1 MVWLM
6 VGALANSIIPDLGEL
21 SDSRKG
27 LMVAVPVLGGA
38 LLRLVLGPLADHI
51 GAKKTALI
59 GLALTLVPLMM
70 GWLWSDSYLEVLLV
84 GLLLGVAGASFA
96 AALPMA
102 SRWYPPQYQGMVLG
116 IAGAGNVGT
125 ALSTFLGSWVA
136 SSWGWHAAFG
146 IALVPVLAT
155 LALVAFLAEDGPTQP
170 APKALADYA
179 AVLKIADAGWFCFFY
194 AITFGGFVG
203 LVSFL
208 GIFFHDQYALTKVQA
223 GAFATLCALT
233 GSMIRPL
240 GGYLSDRFGG
250 IRVLTWLYLGV
261 AATMAGVSA
270 LPALGPCTL
279 LLVTGMTLLGMGN
292 GAVFQLVPQRFPEE
306 IGVITGLVGAAGGL
320 GGFVLPNALGSLRQL
335 TQSYGGGFLAFALV
349 GALGAVALFFVGRT
363 WEGTFL
369 RERWGRGGPVVR
381 TTLPGQPEVSPGRD
395 SMQMYVVTK
404 RDGSWEAEEILNA
417 RRLTLERQ
425 LFWDDFDS
433 LPAGAQRQVT
443 DLVASLKQRH
453 QLQKGRAS

>member
-1 MVWLM
+1 MDLRAIRGAGHLPTLICAFLYFTTSCMVWMM
-6 VGALANSIIPDLGEL
+6 VGALANWIIPDLGEL

-59 GLALTLVPLMM
+59 GLALTLVPLLM
-70 GWLWSDSYLEVLLV
+70 GWLWPDSYLEVLLV
-84 GLLLGVAGASFA
+84 GLLLGVAGA
-96 AALPMA
+96 
-102 SRWYPPQYQGMVLG
+102 
-116 IAGAGNVGT
+116 GNVGT
-125 ALSTFLGSWVA
+125 ALATFLGPWVA

-170 APKALADYA
+170 APKTLADYA

-208 GIFFHDQYALTKVQA
+208 GIFFHDQYALTKIQA

-250 IRVLTWLYLGV
+250 IRVLTWLYLGI

-292 GAVFQLVPQRFPEE
+292 GAVFQLVPQRFPGE

-320 GGFVLPNALGSLRQL
+320 GGFVLPNALGGLRQL
-335 TQSYGGGFLAFALV
+335 TQSYGGGFLAFALI

-369 RERWGRGGPVVR
+369 RERWGRGGPADAATR
-381 TTLPGQPEVSPGRD
+381 R
-395 SMQMYVVTK
+395 
-404 RDGSWEAEEILNA
+404 NA
-417 RRLTLERQ
+417 
-425 LFWDDFDS
+425 
-433 LPAGAQRQVT
+433 
-443 DLVASLKQRH
+443 
-453 QLQKGRAS
+453 

>member
-1 MVWLM
+1 MDLRNFRRAGHLPTLVSAFLYFTISCMAWMM

-38 LLRLVLGPLADHI
+38 LLRLVLGPLTDHI

-59 GLALTLVPLMM
+59 GLVLTLVPLLL
-70 GWLWSDSYLEVLLV
+70 GWLWSNSYLEILLV

-96 AALPMA
+96 TALPLA
-102 SRWYPPQYQGMVLG
+102 SRWYPPHYQGLVLG

-125 ALSTFLGSWVA
+125 ALASFFGPWVA

-155 LALVAFLAEDGPTQP
+155 LALVALVAEDSPTQP
-170 APKALADYA
+170 APKTLADYA
-179 AVLKIADAGWFCFFY
+179 AVLKTVDAGWFCFFY

-208 GIFFHDQYALTKVQA
+208 GIFFRDQYAVTTVQA
-223 GAFATLCALT
+223 GAFATLCAIA
-233 GSMIRPL
+233 GSLIRPL

-250 IRVLTWLYLGV
+250 IRVLSWLYLGI
-261 AATMAGVSA
+261 AATMAGVSF
-270 LPALGPCTL
+270 LPPLHPCIL

-292 GAVFQLVPQRFPEE
+292 GAVFQLVAQRFPRE

-320 GGFVLPNALGSLRQL
+320 GGFVLPNVFGSLRQL
-335 TQSYGGGFLAFALV
+335 TQSYSGGFLAFALV
-349 GALGAVALFFVGRT
+349 GALGAVALSFVGRA

-369 RERWGRGGPVVR
+369 GKGGVVVVGPTPVRV
-381 TTLPGQPEVSPGRD
+381 
-395 SMQMYVVTK
+395 
-404 RDGSWEAEEILNA
+404 
-417 RRLTLERQ
+417 
-425 LFWDDFDS
+425 
-433 LPAGAQRQVT
+433 GAP
-443 DLVASLKQRH
+443 
-453 QLQKGRAS
+453 RASEVL